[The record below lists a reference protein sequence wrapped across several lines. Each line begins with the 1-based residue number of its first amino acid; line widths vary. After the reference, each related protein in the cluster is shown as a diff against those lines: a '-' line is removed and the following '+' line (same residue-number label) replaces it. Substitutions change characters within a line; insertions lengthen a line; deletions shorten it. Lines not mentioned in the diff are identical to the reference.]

1 MAVPAD
7 ARARHDVLAQRVRDA
22 RYRYY
27 VLSDPPVPDAEFDAW
42 YRELVE
48 LEERFPALSSA
59 ASPTQQVGAPIDEAF
74 PPFRHLEPML
84 SLDNAFSEAEVREWA
99 ERVRRALP
107 ETATVRFA
115 CELKIDGA
123 AVNCVYRA
131 GTLEVGATRGTG
143 EVGETITQQLLA
155 IAGVPYRLQDEDPP
169 ELVEVRGE
177 VYYPLDAFEQMNAER
192 IERGEATFANPRN
205 AASGTLRQK
214 DPSRV
219 ATRPLALFV
228 HSLGR
233 VDGRSFGSHE
243 SFLGWARAA
252 GLPVAP
258 STVFVDDVDG
268 VWRAIEGFTDE
279 RHGYDFEVD
288 GVVVKVDDLGQRSA
302 LGATARAPRWAIAY
316 KMPAV
321 EQQTTL
327 RAIEVNVGRTGKAT
341 PFAVL
346 EPVAVA
352 GVTITRATLHNEAQI
367 HLKDVRVGDTV
378 VVRRAGDVIPEIV
391 GAVVSARPPGAV
403 PWAMPACCPFCGEP
417 LVRPDGEAHHYC
429 ENVDCPNRVL
439 ESLVHLASRAALD
452 IEGLGE
458 KTVVLLHDVGL
469 LADLADVFR
478 LGSHRDELVVLEG
491 WGEKRADNLLASI
504 ADATARPLE
513 RLLVALN
520 IRHVGPSVAKD
531 LARQLRTLEGVAAA
545 GTEELAAID
554 GIGPTIAAAV
564 RAWFATPRN
573 SRLAAELVAL
583 GLRTDTDLAPPDPHA
598 APPLDGTTFV
608 ITGTL
613 EHVTRDELKRRLEVL
628 GAKVAGGV
636 SARTTAVVAGAQP
649 GSKLD
654 KARQLGLPVL
664 DEAGVQLVLDGAPL
678 EDVVGR
684 SREEPGTARPAAPG
698 HAAAEPGGAGPG
710 AAASAGPQQ

>member
-1 MAVPAD
+1 MPPERLDA
-7 ARARHDVLAQRVRDA
+7 ARARHDVLAQLVRDA

-48 LEERFPALSSA
+48 LEELFPELKSG

-84 SLDNAFSEAEVREWA
+84 SLDNAFSEADIRDWA

-107 ETATVRFA
+107 EAAPVRFA

-123 AVNCVYRA
+123 AVNCVYRG

-143 EVGETITQQLLA
+143 EVGEAITQQLLA
-155 IAGVPYRLQDEDPP
+155 IAKVPYRLSDEDPP
-169 ELVEVRGE
+169 ALVEVRGE
-177 VYYPLDAFEQMNAER
+177 VYYPLAAFEQMNAER

-214 DPSRV
+214 DPTRV
-219 ATRPLALFV
+219 AGRPLALFV

-233 VDGRSFGSHE
+233 VEGRSFVSHE
-243 SFLGWARAA
+243 SFLDWALVA
-252 GLPVAP
+252 GLPVAS
-258 STVFVDDVDG
+258 STVFVDDIDD
-268 VWRAIEGFTDE
+268 VWRAIERFTIE
-279 RHGYDFEVD
+279 RHSYGFEVD
-288 GVVVKVDDLGQRSA
+288 GVVVKVDDLAQRSV

-316 KMPAV
+316 KMPPV
-321 EQQTTL
+321 EQQTKL
-327 RAIEVNVGRTGKAT
+327 RAIEVNVGRTGKVT

-367 HLKDVRVGDTV
+367 HLKDVRIGDTV

-391 GAVVSARPPGAV
+391 GAVVSERPPGAV
-403 PWAMPACCPFCGEP
+403 PWAMPARCPFCGEP

-429 ENVDCPNRVL
+429 ENVDCPNRLL
-439 ESLVHLASRAALD
+439 ESLTHLASRAALD
-452 IEGLGE
+452 VEGLGE
-458 KTVVLLHDVGL
+458 KTVVLLHDAGL

-478 LGSHRDELVVLEG
+478 LVDHRDELVALEG
-491 WGEKRADNLLASI
+491 WGEKRTDNLLARI

-520 IRHVGPSVAKD
+520 IRHVGPTVAKE
-531 LARQLRTLEGVAAA
+531 LARQLRTLEGVASA

-554 GIGPTIAAAV
+554 GIGPTIAVAV

-573 SRLAAELVAL
+573 RQLATDLVAL
-583 GLRTDTDLAPPDPHA
+583 GLRTDTDLAPPDPQA
-598 APPLDGTTFV
+598 SPPLGGTVFV
-608 ITGTL
+608 LTGTL
-613 EHVTRDELKRRLEVL
+613 DGFTREELKERLELL
-628 GAKVAGGV
+628 GAKVAAGV
-636 SARTTAVVAGAQP
+636 SARTTAVVAGEQP
-649 GSKLD
+649 GSKLV
-654 KARQLGLPVL
+654 KARDLGIPVL
-664 DEAGVQLVLDGAPL
+664 DEAGVRLLLGGEPL
-678 EDVVGR
+678 ATVVEA
-684 SREEPGTARPAAPG
+684 SDAARR
-698 HAAAEPGGAGPG
+698 AAEHVEA
-710 AAASAGPQQ
+710 QQ